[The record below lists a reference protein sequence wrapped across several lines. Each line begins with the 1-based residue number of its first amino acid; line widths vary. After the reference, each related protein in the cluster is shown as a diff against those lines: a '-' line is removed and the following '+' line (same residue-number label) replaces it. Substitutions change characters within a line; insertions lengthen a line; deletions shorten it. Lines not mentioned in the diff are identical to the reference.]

1 MAFDITRVRI
11 AEASL
16 PTAFTFAAG
25 KTAGNVI
32 DFQGEDE
39 KTVILFNNT
48 ASSAGTAVITAGT
61 GIQGVA
67 DITVD
72 VPTGFSAMVV
82 ESGFHKQTTGTNK
95 GGLVIKPSAATIT
108 VAAVELR

>member
-11 AEASL
+11 VDASA
-16 PTAFTFAAG
+16 PAAFTFAAG

-32 DFQGEDE
+32 DFGGEDE

-48 ASSAGTAVITAGT
+48 GSAGTAVITAGT
-61 GIQGVA
+61 GIQGVQ
-67 DITVD
+67 DVTVD
-72 VPTGFSAMVV
+72 VPAGFSAMVV

-95 GGLVIKPSAATIT
+95 GGLVIKPSATTIT

>member
-16 PTAFTFAAG
+16 PTAFAFAAG

-48 ASSAGTAVITAGT
+48 GDAGTAVITAGT
-61 GIQGVA
+61 GVQGVA
-67 DITVD
+67 DITVN
-72 VPTGFSAMVV
+72 VPKGFSAMVV

-108 VAAVELR
+108 VSAVELR

>member
-1 MAFDITRVRI
+1 MAFDITRVMI
-11 AEASL
+11 AEASA

-32 DFQGEDE
+32 DFKGEDE

-48 ASSAGTAVITAGT
+48 GDAGTATIVAGT
-61 GIQGVA
+61 GIQGVQ
-67 DITVD
+67 DVVVD
-72 VPTGFSAMVV
+72 VPKGFSAMVV
-82 ESGFHKQTTGTNK
+82 ESGFHKQTTGDNK

>member
-16 PTAFTFAAG
+16 PTAFAFAAG

-39 KTVILFNNT
+39 
-48 ASSAGTAVITAGT
+48 
-61 GIQGVA
+61 
-67 DITVD
+67 
-72 VPTGFSAMVV
+72 
-82 ESGFHKQTTGTNK
+82 
-95 GGLVIKPSAATIT
+95 
-108 VAAVELR
+108 

>member
-48 ASSAGTAVITAGT
+48 GSSKATAVVTAGT

-67 DITVD
+67 DMTVD
-72 VPTGFSAMVV
+72 VPVGFSAMVL
-82 ESGFHKQTTGTNK
+82 ESGFHKQTTGDNK
-95 GGLVIKPSAATIT
+95 GGVVIKPSATSVT
-108 VAAVELR
+108 VAVVELR

>member
-11 AEASL
+11 VEATA
-16 PTAFTFAAG
+16 PVAFTFAAG
-25 KTAGNVI
+25 KTSAGNIV
-32 DFQGEDE
+32 DFGGEDE

-48 ASSAGTAVITAGT
+48 GSAGTATVMAGN

-67 DITVD
+67 DMVVE
-72 VPTGFSAMVV
+72 VPAGFSAMVL
-82 ESGFHKQTTGTNK
+82 ESGFHKHVTGANK
-95 GGLVIKPSAATIT
+95 GGVVIKPSAATIT